1 MGLPGLTDLHADLA
15 ATLAASRAALLEELG
30 EGHELTFVTGPG
42 NLGDDLVR
50 AGTRSLLAGR
60 IYNEITVDQLAAAAG
75 DVALLVG
82 GGRWGRSDH
91 EVMPR
96 ALAVAEL
103 RFERVIVLPSSFD
116 VAEDAVRRALERT
129 RATVFAREH
138 ESFRRIEGLCRA
150 RLAHDCAFFFDFS
163 RFSAAGS
170 GTLNALRHDPEAL
183 PEGDLDGWLAAI
195 ERHAD
200 VRTDQAHV
208 LIAAA
213 LMGKTVEYAPGSYLE
228 LDALAESW
236 LRGFPVTR
244 IESPRI
250 RRRPPD
256 QAAGLRAELSAL
268 SDGAPFDPVSVTEPV
283 TAVILTR
290 DRADQAQNAVES
302 VLRAGKDVSVLLIAN
317 NPSSSARARLD
328 ELAASEPRV
337 RLRVLDRNLGCAGGR
352 RLASEIVDGEL
363 ILFLDDDAELI
374 GGALERMRA
383 DLAAHPD
390 AAGVTALV
398 VGADGRV
405 QHCGGT
411 VEWTDESVRFH
422 LGGNGLRHDDPQV
435 PPSGRSDWLPGTA
448 ALIRAQALGET
459 PLDPALASYYEDND
473 WSLRIEGAR
482 PGSLRRCREAI
493 ALHHGG
499 GRPESETCELARV
512 FDVVELLAS
521 QAAFLARHGAV
532 LDVDLVAL
540 LPQLKLTSGRP
551 DIAAVRL
558 LLELVAAR
566 GVEWVAC
573 EWLGGRLAPLFEPG
587 PNIESL
593 RRSLDERA
601 HQLSVATA
609 AHAELAEYV
618 QILRLEIAEER
629 EKVDWL
635 LQRHETLRQ
644 VEQGRYWRGRRK
656 LLAGWRLAS
665 RLAGRAGR

>member
-1 MGLPGLTDLHADLA
+1 MGTPGLTDLDADLA
-15 ATLAASRAALLEELG
+15 ATPAASRAALLEELG

-42 NLGDDLVR
+42 DLGDELAR

-60 IYNEITVDQLAAAAG
+60 IYNEITVDQLAGAAG
-75 DVALLVG
+75 DVALIAG
-82 GGRWGRSDH
+82 GGAWCRPHHD
-91 EVMPR
+91 VMPR

-116 VAEDAVRRALERT
+116 VTEDEVRRVLERT

-163 RFSAAGS
+163 GFSAAGS
-170 GTLNALRHDPEAL
+170 GTLDAFAADPEAS

-195 ERHAD
+195 ERHAH
-200 VRTDQAHV
+200 VTTDRAHV
-208 LIAAA
+208 MIAAA
-213 LMGKTVEYAPGSYLE
+213 LMGKTVEYAPGSYHE

-244 IESPRI
+244 IESPPI

-256 QAAGLRAELSAL
+256 PAAGLRAELSAT
-268 SDGAPFDPVSVTEPV
+268 SDAAPVDPSSVTEAV

-290 DRADQAQNAVES
+290 DRADQARNAVES
-302 VLRAGKDVSVLLIAN
+302 VLRAGENLSVLLIAN
-317 NPSSSARARLD
+317 NPCSSARERLD

-352 RLASEIVDGEL
+352 RLASEIVDSEL

-374 GGALERMRA
+374 GGALARMRA
-383 DLAAHPD
+383 DLAAHPE

-411 VEWTDESVRFH
+411 VERTDESVRFH
-422 LGGNGLRHDDPQV
+422 LGGNGLRHDDPRV
-435 PPSGRSDWLPGTA
+435 PASGRSDWLPGTA
-448 ALIRAQALGET
+448 ALIRAQALREI

-499 GRPESETCELARV
+499 GRPSPESCELARV
-512 FDVVELLAS
+512 FGVVELLAS

-540 LPQLKLTSGRP
+540 LPRLRLTSGRP
-551 DIAAVRL
+551 DIPAVRL

-566 GVEWVAC
+566 GVDWVAC
-573 EWLGGRLAPLFEPG
+573 EWLGGRLASLLEPDR
-587 PNIESL
+587 NTDDL
-593 RRSLDERA
+593 RRSLDQRTHE
-601 HQLSVATA
+601 LSVMTA

-618 QILRLEIAEER
+618 QILRLEIAAEQ
-629 EKVDWL
+629 EKLAWL

-644 VEQGRYWRGRRK
+644 VEQGRYARLRRK
-656 LLAGWRLAS
+656 LVAGRRLAS
-665 RLAGRAGR
+665 RLTRRARS

>member
-1 MGLPGLTDLHADLA
+1 MGLPGLTDLHAELA
-15 ATLAASRAALLEELG
+15 ATLAASRAAVLEELG

-42 NLGDDLVR
+42 ELGDDLVR
-50 AGTRSLLAGR
+50 AGTRALLAGR
-60 IYNEITVDQLAAAAG
+60 IYNEITVDQLAAVAG
-75 DVALLVG
+75 DVALIVG
-82 GGRWGRSDH
+82 GGAWCRSDH

-116 VAEDAVRRALERT
+116 VTEDTVCRALERT

-163 RFSAAGS
+163 RFGAAGS
-170 GTLNALRHDPEAL
+170 GTLDAFGLDPETL
-183 PEGDLDGWLAAI
+183 PGGDLDGWLAAI
-195 ERHAD
+195 ERHANL
-200 VRTDQAHV
+200 RTDRADAM
-208 LIAAA
+208 IAAA
-213 LMGKTVEYAPGSYLE
+213 LMGKTVEYAAGSYHELE
-228 LDALAESW
+228 ALAESW
-236 LRGFPVTR
+236 LSGFPVTR
-244 IESPRI
+244 IESPPI
-250 RRRPPD
+250 DRRGGD
-256 QAAGLRAELSAL
+256 AAAGLRAELRARSA
-268 SDGAPFDPVSVTEPV
+268 GAPFEAAPVTERV

-290 DRADQAQNAVES
+290 DRFDQAQNAVES
-302 VLRAGKDVSVLLIAN
+302 VLRAGEDVDALLLAN
-317 NPSSSARARLD
+317 NPSSSARERL
-328 ELAASEPRV
+328 EALAGAEPRV
-337 RLRVLDRNLGCAGGR
+337 SLRVLDRNLGCAGGR
-352 RLASEIVDGEL
+352 RLASEIVDSEL
-363 ILFLDDDAELI
+363 VLFLDDDAELI
-374 GGALERMRA
+374 DGALERMRA
-383 DLAAHPD
+383 DLAAHPE

-422 LGGNGLRHDDPQV
+422 LGGTELRHDDPQV

-448 ALIRAQALGET
+448 ALIRAQALREI

-473 WSLRIEGAR
+473 WSLRIEASR

-499 GRPESETCELARV
+499 GRRRPESCELVRV
-512 FDVVELLAS
+512 FNVVELLAS

-540 LPQLKLTSGRP
+540 LPQLRLTSGRP

-573 EWLGGRLAPLFEPG
+573 EWLGGRLAPLLEPSRNVEG
-587 PNIESL
+587 L
-593 RRSLDERA
+593 RRSLGERT
-601 HQLSVATA
+601 HELSVMTA

-618 QILRLEIAEER
+618 QILRLEVAQER

-635 LQRHETLRQ
+635 LQRHETLRRL
-644 VEQGRYWRGRRK
+644 EQGRYARVRRK
-656 LLAGWRLAS
+656 LVAGRRLAS
-665 RLAGRAGR
+665 RLARRARS